1 MRKTISLKLT
11 PDEERIV
18 DLIRGRGVSH
28 SILLRDAL
36 KHYFNLVDQKVY
48 HLTGVEVNQKVDQV
62 NHFTGEEVNQ
72 KVDQVNRFTGDAVD
86 QVDQSVDHFTGESV
100 NPKVDLVDQKVNPVD
115 RTDNYLALYIEQ
127 LNTRMHQLE
136 NETQEWKAKHLAEVQ
151 YLKDSY
157 NLLQTEYHN
166 QVKDSINRIDEKFNR
181 IMFYLEESHKPALH
195 TIDVK
200 SDPKTKSDSIVD
212 DDIKVEKKISVEKA
226 KKGWTFKLYRM

>member
-1 MRKTISLKLT
+1 MRRTISLKLT

-18 DLIRGRGVSH
+18 DLIHGRGVSH

-36 KHYFNLVDQKVY
+36 RHYFNLVDQAVDHFTGEAVNHKVDPVNRF
-48 HLTGVEVNQKVDQV
+48 TGEVVDQV
-62 NHFTGEEVNQ
+62 DQAVDHFTGEEVNQ
-72 KVDQVNRFTGDAVD
+72 KVDQVDR
-86 QVDQSVDHFTGESV
+86 
-100 NPKVDLVDQKVNPVD
+100 KVNPVD
-115 RTDNYLALYIEQ
+115 WADNYLALYIEQ

-136 NETQEWKAKHLAEVQ
+136 NETQEWKTKHAAEVQ

-212 DDIKVEKKISVEKA
+212 DAIKVEKKISVEKA

>member
-1 MRKTISLKLT
+1 MRRTISLKLT

-18 DLIRGRGVSH
+18 DLIHGRGVSH

-36 KHYFNLVDQKVY
+36 RRYFNLVDQAVDHFTEKA
-48 HLTGVEVNQKVDQV
+48 VNHKVDP
-62 NHFTGEEVNQ
+62 
-72 KVDQVNRFTGDAVD
+72 VNRFTGEAVD
-86 QVDQSVDHFTGESV
+86 QVDQAVDHFTGEAV
-100 NPKVDLVDQKVNPVD
+100 NQKVDLVDRKVNPVD
-115 RTDNYLALYIEQ
+115 QTDNYLALYIEQ

-136 NETQEWKAKHLAEVQ
+136 NETQEWKTKHAAEVQ

-212 DDIKVEKKISVEKA
+212 DAIKVEKKISVEKA

>member
-1 MRKTISLKLT
+1 MGKTISLKLT
-11 PDEERIV
+11 SDEERII
-18 DLIRGRGVSH
+18 DLICERGVSH

-48 HLTGVEVNQKVDQV
+48 HLTG
-62 NHFTGEEVNQ
+62 EEVNQ
-72 KVDQVNRFTGDAVD
+72 KVDQVNRFTGEAVD
-86 QVDQSVDHFTGESV
+86 QVVDHFTGEEV
-100 NPKVDLVDQKVNPVD
+100 NQKVDLVDRKVNPVD
-115 RTDNYLALYIEQ
+115 RTDKYLALYIEQ

-136 NETQEWKAKHLAEVQ
+136 NETQEWKTKHAAEVQ

-195 TIDVK
+195 TLDMK
-200 SDPKTKSDSIVD
+200 SEPKAKSDSIVD
-212 DDIKVEKKISVEKA
+212 DAIKVEKKINVEKA
-226 KKGWTFKLYRM
+226 KNGWTFKLYRM

>member
-36 KHYFNLVDQKVY
+36 KHYFNLVDQAVD
-48 HLTGVEVNQKVDQV
+48 HFSGEEVNRKVNPVNLFTGDTVDQV
-62 NHFTGEEVNQ
+62 GQAVDHFTGEEVNQ
-72 KVDQVNRFTGDAVD
+72 KVD
-86 QVDQSVDHFTGESV
+86 
-100 NPKVDLVDQKVNPVD
+100 LVDRKVNPVD
-115 RTDNYLALYIEQ
+115 RTDKYLALYIEQ

-136 NETQEWKAKHLAEVQ
+136 NETQEWKTKHAAEVQ

-195 TIDVK
+195 TLDMK
-200 SDPKTKSDSIVD
+200 SEPKAKSDSIVD
-212 DDIKVEKKISVEKA
+212 DAIKVEKKINVEKA
-226 KKGWTFKLYRM
+226 KNGWTFKLYRM

>member
-36 KHYFNLVDQKVY
+36 RHYFNLVDQA
-48 HLTGVEVNQKVDQV
+48 VD
-62 NHFTGEEVNQ
+62 HFTGEEVNH
-72 KVDQVNRFTGDAVD
+72 KVDQVDRKVNQVD
-86 QVDQSVDHFTGESV
+86 RKVNQVDQA
-100 NPKVDLVDQKVNPVD
+100 
-115 RTDNYLALYIEQ
+115 DNYLALYIEQ

-136 NETQEWKAKHLAEVQ
+136 NETQEWKTKHTAEVQ

-166 QVKDSINRIDEKFNR
+166 QVKDSVKRIDEKFDR
-181 IMFYLEESHKPALH
+181 IMFYLEESRKPILQAV
-195 TIDVK
+195 DMK
-200 SDPKTKSDSIVD
+200 PESKAKSDSIVGD
-212 DDIKVEKKISVEKA
+212 VLKVENKRDTEKP
-226 KKGWTFKLYRM
+226 KKGWVLKMYRM

>member
-1 MRKTISLKLT
+1 MRRTISLKLT

-18 DLIRGRGVSH
+18 DLIHGRGVSH

-36 KHYFNLVDQKVY
+36 KHYFNLVDRA
-48 HLTGVEVNQKVDQV
+48 VD
-62 NHFTGEEVNQ
+62 HFTGEEVNH
-72 KVDQVNRFTGDAVD
+72 KVDPVNRFTGEAVD
-86 QVDQSVDHFTGESV
+86 QVDQSVDHFTGEAV

-136 NETQEWKAKHLAEVQ
+136 NETQEWKTKHAAEVQ

-157 NLLQTEYHN
+157 NLLQAEYHN

-212 DDIKVEKKISVEKA
+212 DAIKVEKKISVEKA

>member
-1 MRKTISLKLT
+1 
-11 PDEERIV
+11 
-18 DLIRGRGVSH
+18 
-28 SILLRDAL
+28 
-36 KHYFNLVDQKVY
+36 LVDRAVD
-48 HLTGVEVNQKVDQV
+48 HFTGGEVNHKVDPV
-62 NHFTGEEVNQ
+62 NHFTGE
-72 KVDQVNRFTGDAVD
+72 AVD
-86 QVDQSVDHFTGESV
+86 QVDQSVDHFTGEAV

-136 NETQEWKAKHLAEVQ
+136 GETQEWKTKHAAEVQ

-157 NLLQTEYHN
+157 NLLQAEYHN

-212 DDIKVEKKISVEKA
+212 DAIKVEKKINVEKA

>member
-18 DLIRGRGVSH
+18 DLIHGRGVSH

-36 KHYFNLVDQKVY
+36 RHYFNLVDQ
-48 HLTGVEVNQKVDQV
+48 
-62 NHFTGEEVNQ
+62 
-72 KVDQVNRFTGDAVD
+72 A
-86 QVDQSVDHFTGESV
+86 VDHFTGEAV
-100 NPKVDLVDQKVNPVD
+100 NQKVDPVNRNVNPVD

-136 NETQEWKAKHLAEVQ
+136 NETQEWKTKHAAEVQ

-166 QVKDSINRIDEKFNR
+166 QVKDSIKRIDEKFDR
-181 IMFYLEESHKPALH
+181 IMFYLEESRKPIMQAV
-195 TIDVK
+195 DMK
-200 SDPKTKSDSIVD
+200 SESKAKSDSIVGD
-212 DDIKVEKKISVEKA
+212 VLKVENKRDTEKP
-226 KKGWTFKLYRM
+226 KKGWVLKMYRM